1 MNRDKGK
8 RSLEMK
14 KVSMALVAAIG
25 VLLSSCGG
33 KTEADFSIVPV
44 KGSNGEYQYIDID
57 QKGKIVINPQF
68 GKANIFRDGLALVR
82 SSGREGKYGYIDK
95 KGKFVIA
102 PVYSVAQD
110 FSEGV
115 AWVQMEGQPPM
126 LIDKKGKMLLQ
137 IDSLIQAYPFY
148 DGIAA
153 IGVFANGQE
162 GFEFIDKKGK
172 PAATTAEGVIITAP
186 LTDGVYGFQNTESK
200 KWGYKNKKGDIII
213 NEQFD
218 AVSQFFDGMAVVV
231 SGGKFGAINKKGE
244 YLINP
249 QYDELGYDSDGLFSA
264 KVGKKYGWVNKKGE
278 IIINPQFD
286 GAHAFFG
293 NKLAPVT
300 MGNKL
305 AYIDRSG
312 QIVINPQFDGALP
325 FNGSYALVEGNG
337 GKVGFIN
344 TKGEFVVHP
353 LYDTDG
359 IETFFE
365 YAFASKQNSIG
376 IPAQYFKGRAN
387 FNSYA
392 KLEEKKQ
399 AYYEAE
405 REAARKKAEQEM
417 GELAKDA
424 APAVTELGT
433 EAKKWQDA
441 FVRKGQYDEVVSNSY
456 KAYEGTY
463 FSFKG
468 TKDKYGY
475 YRWSAT
481 SKVVIGDCPAKS
493 VWKMEY
499 GYESDE
505 FAGNEVPPKCKSIT
519 PKVITDYSIT
529 NYGDE

>member
-1 MNRDKGK
+1 
-8 RSLEMK
+8 MK
-14 KVSMALVAAIG
+14 KVTMALVAAIG

-57 QKGKIVINPQF
+57 QKGKIAINPQF

-82 SSGREGKYGYIDK
+82 SSGRDGKYGYIDK

-162 GFEFIDKKGK
+162 GFEFIDKKGLT
-172 PAATTAEGVIITAP
+172 AVTTAEGVVINVP

-200 KWGYKNKKGDIII
+200 KWGFKNKNGDVII

-218 AVSQFFDGMAVVV
+218 VVSQFFDGMAVVV
-231 SGGKFGAINKKGE
+231 SGGKYGVINKKGE

-249 QYDELGYDSDGLFSA
+249 QYDELDYDSDGLFSA
-264 KVGKKYGWVNKKGE
+264 RVGKKYGWVNKKGD
-278 IIINPQFD
+278 IVINPQFD
-286 GAHAFFG
+286 GVWSFYG
-293 NKLAPVT
+293 NKLAPVE
-300 MGNKL
+300 MGNKW

-312 QIVINPQFDGALP
+312 QIAINPQFDGALP

-337 GKVGFIN
+337 NKVGFIN
-344 TKGEFVVHP
+344 KKGEFAIHP
-353 LYDTDG
+353 LYNIDDKDVV
-359 IETFFE
+359 E
-365 YAFASKQNSIG
+365 YIHANMQNVYG
-376 IPAQYFKGRAN
+376 IPSQYFKDDAKFN
-387 FNSYA
+387 FYE
-392 KLEEKKQ
+392 KLGEKMN
-399 AYYEAE
+399 AWREAE
-405 REAARKKAEQEM
+405 REAARNKAEQEIAEFEAQR
-417 GELAKDA
+417 GELSND
-424 APAVTELGT
+424 PGSAVKELEQ
-433 EAKKWQDA
+433 EAKKWQGA
-441 FVRKGQYDEVVSNSY
+441 FVEKDYEVVSNSY

-463 FSFKG
+463 FSFKA
-468 TKDKYGY
+468 TKDNSGY
-475 YRWSAT
+475 YYWTAT
-481 SKVVIGDCPAKS
+481 SKAEMDGCPAKS
-493 VWKMEY
+493 VWKMQY
-499 GYESDE
+499 GCEGE
-505 FAGNEVPPKCKSIT
+505 CGGWGEVPAKCKSIA
-519 PKVITDYSIT
+519 PKIITDYSP
-529 NYGDE
+529 GG